1 MIRKKNKKQKTK
13 EEKSPEVVKQT
24 ENPVYWA
31 FKNTT
36 TAFSNGLKSRRF
48 RRIMICLVIL
58 AIACRSVWQPY
69 AVVLRQYLPLIL
81 MMMMIL
87 ILIWLVSK
95 IKLPKLKKKQRLFV
109 RFFFALPIF
118 LKYSVML
125 SLILT
130 LGGLPVGYGY
140 IASYYKYQETQFVE
154 LDALPLTTK
163 VTPQPL
169 NSISVSA
176 KKKLSDSESVQVPDR
191 LMDKG
196 EIRFSLEV
204 TPLRDV
210 EKWLPTT
217 QIRKIFL
224 VSAESPSPNFKDKE
238 DICFPSGE
246 GLFWNNSLKFVKKR
260 LDPWKFFNYEPEG
273 VRYIRNDED
282 KIIQV
287 IPMTKYSG
295 WFARPEF
302 AGVYILE
309 QCDERNWKDKV
320 ALPFIGEGEFI
331 SSDEMKK
338 YPYLQNQ
345 NLVPAKVHRSIASS
359 MKFQNGF
366 LGPIPG
372 GPHRGDTRIPDIA
385 GDLNPQPFT
394 QYMDQLN
401 MVNQDSGLNGL
412 FAYFCLEPFIET
424 RSGLSISM
432 FVPGD
437 GNDEVYYYHHTN
449 KGELL
454 TGCSTIGDTIAD
466 SKKEYNWAGASNVL
480 TSDSD
485 RKASEDP
492 QSDQYVDESHRRKAA
507 VVEHRPHIRDIAGQ
521 RRFYFLSTV
530 VTLTQNGNF
539 AGGEPELV
547 ITDPQYDRVVWVDPT
562 GSIEKW
568 DTQIEEA
575 FARTY
580 ESESR

>member
-1 MIRKKNKKQKTK
+1 MIGKKKQKQKTD
-13 EEKSPEVVKQT
+13 EEQSSEVV
-24 ENPVYWA
+24 EENGNPVYWA

-36 TAFSNGLKSRRF
+36 TAFMNGLKSRRF
-48 RRIMICLVIL
+48 RRIMFCLVIL
-58 AIACRSVWQPY
+58 AIACRSIWQPY
-69 AVVLRQYLPLIL
+69 AVVFRQYVPLIL
-81 MMMMIL
+81 MIGA
-87 ILIWLVSK
+87 IWLVVM
-95 IKLPKLKKKQRLFV
+95 LLCKLKFIPKVFK
-109 RFFFALPIF
+109 ALM
-118 LKYSVML
+118 LLTSVAASGAL
-125 SLILT
+125 V
-130 LGGLPVGYGY
+130 VGYGY
-140 IASYYKYQETQFVE
+140 VASYYKYQGTNFVE
-154 LDALPLTTK
+154 LDTLPLTTK

-204 TPLRDV
+204 TPLRDF

-273 VRYIRNDED
+273 VRYIRNDKD
-282 KIIQV
+282 KLIQV
-287 IPMTKYSG
+287 IPMTKYTG
-295 WFARPEF
+295 WVARPEF

-320 ALPFIGEGEFI
+320 ALPFIGEGKFI
-331 SSDEMKK
+331 SSREMVK

-345 NLVPAKVHRSIASS
+345 NLVPAKVHRSIAGS

-401 MVNQDSGLNGL
+401 VVNENSGLSGL

-466 SKKEYNWAGASNVL
+466 SKKEYNWVGASNVL
-480 TSDSD
+480 DPNVRREAD
-485 RKASEDP
+485 EDLGP
-492 QSDQYVDESHRRKAA
+492 DQYVDESNRRKAS

-539 AGGEPELV
+539 AGGDPELV
-547 ITDPQYDRVVWVDPT
+547 ITDPQYDKTVWVDPE
-562 GSIEKW
+562 GSISDW
-568 DTQIEEA
+568 DKQIEEA
-575 FARTY
+575 FVRTY
-580 ESESR
+580 ASESR